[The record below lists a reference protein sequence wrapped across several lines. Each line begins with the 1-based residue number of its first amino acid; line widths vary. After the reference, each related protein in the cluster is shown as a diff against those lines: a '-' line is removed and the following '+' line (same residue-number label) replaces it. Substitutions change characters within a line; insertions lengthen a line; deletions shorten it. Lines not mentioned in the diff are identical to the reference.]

1 VKQDDTLVANTA
13 PARSKWPQLWLKGAN
28 TRKGRLRRQVARAF
42 IALGSPLTVTDILP
56 RCYYDG
62 KFSCGRRQKLRRALL
77 RQAIPIG
84 RQLHR
89 RGRPLLWAPSI
100 TVVKITTVM
109 LGPNSLCDW
118 QLALEVFGGIKEAL
132 PAASQRQPG
141 EVLEFVLGAI
151 RAADAKVV
159 EG

>member
-1 VKQDDTLVANTA
+1 LEGSCT
-13 PARSKWPQLWLKGAN
+13 GAA
-28 TRKGRLRRQVARAF
+28 GR
-42 IALGSPLTVTDILP
+42 
-56 RCYYDG
+56 
-62 KFSCGRRQKLRRALL
+62 SCGR
-77 RQAIPIG
+77 
-84 RQLHR
+84 
-89 RGRPLLWAPSI
+89 
-100 TVVKITTVM
+100 

>member
-1 VKQDDTLVANTA
+1 MPPCRGYKGGGRHGAARGLHGGCTGGCAHAARWGTVVKQDDTLVANTA

-89 RGRPLLWAPSI
+89 RGRPLLWAPR
-100 TVVKITTVM
+100 
-109 LGPNSLCDW
+109 PE
-118 QLALEVFGGIKEAL
+118 LAMRL
-132 PAASQRQPG
+132 AA
-141 EVLEFVLGAI
+141 
-151 RAADAKVV
+151 RA
-159 EG
+159 